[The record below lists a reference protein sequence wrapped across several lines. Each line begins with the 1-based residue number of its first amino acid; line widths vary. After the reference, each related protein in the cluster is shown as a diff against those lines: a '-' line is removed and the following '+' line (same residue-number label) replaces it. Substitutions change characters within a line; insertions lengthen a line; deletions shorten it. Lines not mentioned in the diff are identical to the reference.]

1 MSTATM
7 GAKERLQEALKQQ
20 RKGSNSAIRIIP
32 YPSIVNQLDMGLD
45 KEREGNQVVKSELGS
60 NLLLIAH
67 DIALTLD
74 GMLIDVKATSQ
85 SSGFFIS
92 RLNPDN

>member
-1 MSTATM
+1 
-7 GAKERLQEALKQQ
+7 
-20 RKGSNSAIRIIP
+20 
-32 YPSIVNQLDMGLD
+32 
-45 KEREGNQVVKSELGS
+45 LGS
-60 NLLLIAH
+60 NLLLIAP